1 MQYRRV
7 DEDTIQCIVTG
18 EDMSERGLTLGDLLS
33 RSERAEGFLR
43 ELIEGAHEEIGYEI
57 RGTSLSL
64 QITPLDSEGMIITI
78 TNDTTAGLRSFLEH
92 IRDVMEAIV
101 GGSMDDL
108 FEGLDDVDENS
119 LTQSAKP
126 SQPLIAPSDD
136 QPEDIRIFEFD
147 SIDGVL
153 EFAKE
158 GFVAGQVKSCLG
170 YADNKY
176 YLVVT
181 KNRCSWKN
189 FNKLSAKAYDYA
201 NVIADIKGKL
211 VYLGEHGEEIIASGA
226 LNKLKKISDPQK

>member
-7 DEDTIQCIVTG
+7 NEDTIQCIVTG

-78 TNDTTAGLRSFLEH
+78 TNDTAAGLRNFLEH

-101 GGSMDDL
+101 SGSMDDI
-108 FEGLDDVDENS
+108 FEGLDDENDTGLIGTSEPSHSNMPDVD
-119 LTQSAKP
+119 K
-126 SQPLIAPSDD
+126 D
-136 QPEDIRIFEFD
+136 QPEDIRIFEFE
-147 SIDGVL
+147 SINSLL
-153 EFAKE
+153 EFAKDE
-158 GFVAGQVKSCLG
+158 TVASQVKSCLG

-189 FNKLSAKAYDYA
+189 FNRLSGKAFDYA
-201 NVIADIKGKL
+201 NVIVDIKGKL

-226 LNKLKKISDPQK
+226 LNKLKKISDP

>member
-18 EDMSERGLTLGDLLS
+18 EDMSERGITLGDLLS

-92 IRDVMEAIV
+92 IKDVMEAIV
-101 GGSMDDL
+101 GGSIDEL

-119 LTQSAKP
+119 LTQSDKP
-126 SQPLIAPSDD
+126 SQPRIAASDD

-226 LNKLKKISDPQK
+226 LNKLKKISDP

>member
-18 EDMSERGLTLGDLLS
+18 EDMSERGITLGDLLS

-119 LTQSAKP
+119 LTQSDKA
-126 SQPLIAPSDD
+126 SQPPVASSDD